1 MLQGGVVTTR
11 IRVLAPIVVLLAA
24 ACASAP
30 VNMDEPRRLVGTEG
44 DVRLDAEVIGE
55 QLSPTA
61 RLPIK
66 YDITNNRTTPIA
78 VADLIPET
86 TYDPETQTITVSL
99 GSEVPGEEFL
109 PRLLLIAPGEKKSFS
124 TNAPVKVVMPG
135 GPNPFVRFPNGM
147 RLKLNFLSDPKP
159 FAELINIPEHAVHN
173 PKLAAEFFP
182 KWVEGNE
189 SVYTNTLPMR
199 WLGATGLVDEAPVEV
214 PRRRTGRRP

>member
-1 MLQGGVVTTR
+1 VNTR
-11 IRVLAPIVVLLAA
+11 TRVLASLVVLLAA

-30 VNMDEPRRLVGTEG
+30 VNMNEPRRLVGTEG
-44 DVRLDAEVIGE
+44 DVRLDAEVIGD
-55 QLSPTA
+55 QLSPSA

-78 VADLIPET
+78 VADLVPET
-86 TYDPETQTITVSL
+86 TYDPDTQTVTVGL

-109 PRLLLIAPGEKKSFS
+109 PRLLLIAPGEKKSFT
-124 TNAPVKVVMPG
+124 TNAAVKVVMPG
-135 GPNPFVRFPNGM
+135 GPNPFARFPNGM

-159 FAELINIPEHAVHN
+159 FAQLINIPEHAVHD

-199 WLGATGLVDEAPVEV
+199 WLGAGALVEDVPVEQ
-214 PRRRTGRRP
+214 PRRSRGRRP